1 MELKIFNAIKDFADK
16 KTVRLHMPGHKG
28 NPDFAKIFKG
38 AELDTTE
45 LTVIDNEKVLTL
57 AEKDVSEIF
66 GSEKTWFLTNGSS
79 SGVLSMVYALKNKG
93 AKLIIGRG
101 SHKSV
106 YSALEICGIEP
117 IIIDDEN
124 YDESFYAEIEKRK
137 ADDVIGALLTYPD
150 YYGKTFDI
158 KRVSESLR
166 ENNKYLLIDGAHGG
180 HFKFVGDGV
189 YAGDYADVWVD
200 GLHKTFPVLNQG
212 ALLHT
217 SNSSLSFLLD
227 DATSKFLTTSPS
239 YPLLAS
245 IEYGVK
251 FYDENKKLLESW
263 KDKIIDFCES
273 LKELNI
279 PAKIY
284 DDPYKVYLPLKDV
297 GISLSHAEEIFN
309 KDQIYFEMKDKRGFL
324 MMLTPF
330 NTDKDLKRLYSAIKK
345 LNPSQARNTETIKMA
360 KTQRAMP
367 YLRAVSSEKTWVD
380 LENADG
386 KIASANVGNF
396 PPCKPIVVAGEKFTK
411 ELIISIDQS
420 SCFGVNHGKVLV
432 VKEDK

>member
-1 MELKIFNAIKDFADK
+1 MELRILNAIKDFADK
-16 KTVRLHMPGHKG
+16 KSVRLHMPGHKG
-28 NPDFAKIFKG
+28 NFDFTKIFKG

-45 LTVIDNEKVLTL
+45 LSVIDNEKVVEL
-57 AEKDVSEIF
+57 AQKDMSEIF
-66 GSEKTWFLTNGSS
+66 GSEKSWFLTNGSS

-93 AKLIIGRG
+93 SKLIIGRG

-124 YDESFYAEIEKRK
+124 YDENFYNEIEKRK
-137 ADDVIGALLTYPD
+137 LDDLIGALLTYPD
-150 YYGKTFDI
+150 YYGKIFDI
-158 KRVSESLR
+158 KRVSEILR
-166 ENNKYLLIDGAHGG
+166 DRNEYLLIDGAHGG
-180 HFKFVGDGV
+180 HFKFVRDSV

-212 ALLHT
+212 AILHT
-217 SNSSLSFLLD
+217 ANSSLSCLLE
-227 DATSKFLTTSPS
+227 DAVSKFLTTSPS

-251 FYDENKKLLESW
+251 FYYENKKLLDAW
-263 KDKIIDFCES
+263 RDKIIDFVS
-273 LKELNI
+273 DLKDINV
-279 PAKIY
+279 PAEIFS
-284 DDPYKVYLPLKDV
+284 DPYKVYLPLTDIGV
-297 GISLSHAEEIFN
+297 SLDGAEEIFN
-309 KDQIYFEMKDKRGFL
+309 KDEIYFEMKDKRGFL

-345 LNPSQARNTETIKMA
+345 LNPTQVKATKIN
-360 KTQRAMP
+360 KTTNPQRVMP

-380 LENADG
+380 IKNADG

-396 PPCKPIVVAGEKFTK
+396 PPCKPIIVAGEKFSK
-411 ELIISIDQS
+411 EVIESIDLS